1 MCNKEDKSI
10 KLFGLSVTPNV
21 QIVTRQFSST
31 IILKFSLCWVAPCK
45 FVHPSQSHYLS
56 IPDRYNPFKL
66 ISVLVADH
74 AFHLRTKLNVK
85 LRIKSS
91 SKGGF
96 AYFECPDAFN
106 AVIVKLAFIRGSS
119 PTIGASPLFFAVSES
134 AFIPPYFCIVLVK
147 IDYFAWW

>member
-1 MCNKEDKSI
+1 MWNKEDKSS
-10 KLFGLSVTPNV
+10 KLFGLPIAPNV
-21 QIVTRQFSST
+21 QVVARQFSST
-31 IILKFSLCWVAPCK
+31 IIFKFSLGWVAPCK

-56 IPDRYNPFKL
+56 IPDRYNSFKL

-85 LRIKSS
+85 LGIKGA

-96 AYFECPDAFN
+96 AYFECPDALD

-119 PTIGASPLFFAVSES
+119 PIIGASPLLFAVSES

-147 IDYFAWW
+147 IDYFAWR